1 MYSNI
6 LENQIKQLYSCIDNM
21 CTTDNTVILY
31 ASKAIS
37 LDCLSEIYR
46 YNLERL
52 NIQMPKSSHVRTFPR
67 LAEKQK
73 QGYQRNFKGTIAGQ
87 AETLSD

>member
-31 ASKAIS
+31 LSLIHIS
-37 LDCLSEIYR
+37 EPTR
-46 YNLERL
+46 R
-52 NIQMPKSSHVRTFPR
+52 P
-67 LAEKQK
+67 
-73 QGYQRNFKGTIAGQ
+73 
-87 AETLSD
+87 